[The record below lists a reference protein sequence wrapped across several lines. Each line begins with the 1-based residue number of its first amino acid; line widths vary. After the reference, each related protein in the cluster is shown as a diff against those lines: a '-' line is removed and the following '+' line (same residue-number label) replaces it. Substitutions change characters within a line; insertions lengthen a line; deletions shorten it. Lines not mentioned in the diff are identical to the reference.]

1 MTAPQTPARDSSR
14 WQGIFTIP
22 VTPFDDEGELDLD
35 SLRRQLDFCL
45 EAGAHGIVHPV
56 MASEWF
62 TLTDQER
69 LRLLPLVAGHIAGRV
84 PFVAG
89 VSGVSVS
96 AARYFAAAARD
107 AGADAVIAMP
117 PVLAK
122 LPPAE
127 LLRYYEAISATAQL
141 PVCIQNA
148 PAAPINPDL
157 VSRLV
162 REVAHVH
169 YVKEE
174 VEPAH
179 HNIRRRLEVGD
190 SKVRGVF
197 GGAGGQN
204 FIDELERGAS
214 GTMPAP
220 HFTDVL
226 RRIYDLYAA
235 GEQAAARTLHMRLMP
250 GLQRERLSG
259 VPFDKEV
266 LVRRGVIRSARNRGA
281 GTALDAYDYKE
292 LDALWPHLE
301 TLFTWESS

>member
-1 MTAPQTPARDSSR
+1 
-14 WQGIFTIP
+14 
-22 VTPFDDEGELDLD
+22 
-35 SLRRQLDFCL
+35 
-45 EAGAHGIVHPV
+45 

-69 LRLLPLVAGHIAGRV
+69 LRLLPLVAGHITGRV

-96 AARYFAAAARD
+96 AAKYFAAAARD

-127 LLRYYEAISATAQL
+127 LLRYYEAVSEAAQL

-190 SKVRGVF
+190 SKVWGVF

-226 RRIYDLYAA
+226 RQIYDLYAA
-235 GEQAAARTLHMRLMP
+235 GEHAAARELHIRLMP

-266 LVRRGVIRSARNRGA
+266 LVRRGVIRSARTPRRRHTARRLRLQGA
-281 GTALDAYDYKE
+281 GCVVATPGNAIHLAVKLAVPRAALFRSHSVLTYRLHVNLRLAPADG
-292 LDALWPHLE
+292 
-301 TLFTWESS
+301 S